1 MIKQFE
7 LLSSRRFA
15 PIFITQFLG
24 ALNDNIFRFALI
36 LAITFN
42 NSNIAS
48 SSERSDISL
57 IAGIFILPFLLFSGF
72 SGQLADKFEKSKTIR
87 VTKTS
92 EVLISILATSGFL
105 SGNFMI
111 LLITL
116 FLMGV
121 QSTIFGPLKYSILP
135 QQLEKNELAG
145 ANGLMQTGTYAA
157 IILGSLIGGAVIGAT
172 EAGTTYISI
181 IMIGVA
187 LLGRLSAQFILLGD
201 ANSPQLKL
209 DINIVK
215 SGYDSIAHIFKD
227 KHLAT
232 LSILISLFWFMGS
245 TYFTLIPIY
254 AKDFL
259 NALPIDISKL
269 TLALAIGVGLGS
281 MLCEKLSRE
290 NIDLGLISVGIV
302 LVGLVS
308 FEIFCLAQHAP
319 FSECID
325 LIGICITPIN
335 RFFIDLILLSA
346 AGALFVIPMYAS
358 VQSHSQREHR
368 ARVMA
373 AINILN
379 AILMVIASIFTF
391 TLLKFEIAANWIFL
405 IVASL
410 SLVATGL
417 GFLFVPKMFWWAR
430 HPKTN

>member
-1 MIKQFE
+1 MMRQFE
-7 LLSSRRFA
+7 LLSTRRFA

-48 SSERSDISL
+48 SSERSDVSL
-57 IAGIFILPFLLFSGF
+57 IAGIFILPFLLFSGL

-87 VTKTS
+87 ATKTS
-92 EVLISILATSGFL
+92 EVLISILATYGFL
-105 SGNFMI
+105 TGNFMV
-111 LLITL
+111 LLATL

-121 QSTIFGPLKYSILP
+121 QSTVFGPLKYSILP
-135 QQLEKNELAG
+135 QQLKKNELAG

-157 IILGSLIGGAVIGAT
+157 IILGALIGAT

-181 IMIGVA
+181 TMIGVA
-187 LLGRLSAQFILLGD
+187 LLGRLSAQFILHGE
-201 ANSPQLKL
+201 ANSPQLNL

-215 SGYDSIAHIFKD
+215 SGCDSIAHNFKD

-232 LSILISLFWFMGS
+232 MSILISLFWFMGS

-259 NALPIDISKL
+259 SALPLDISKL

-302 LVGLVS
+302 SIGLVS
-308 FEIFCLAQHAP
+308 FEIFYLAEHATYN
-319 FSECID
+319 ECID
-325 LIGICITPIN
+325 LVGICITPIN

-358 VQSHSQREHR
+358 VQSHSQKEHR

-417 GFLFVPKMFWWAR
+417 GLLFVPKMFWWAR
-430 HPKTN
+430 EPKTN

>member
-1 MIKQFE
+1 MMRQFE
-7 LLSSRRFA
+7 LLSTRRFA
-15 PIFITQFLG
+15 PLFITQFLG

-48 SSERSDISL
+48 SSERSDVSL
-57 IAGIFILPFLLFSGF
+57 IAGIFILPFLLFSGL

-87 VTKTS
+87 ATKTS
-92 EVLISILATSGFL
+92 EVLISILATYGFL
-105 SGNFMI
+105 TGNFTV
-111 LLITL
+111 LLVTL

-135 QQLEKNELAG
+135 QQLKKNELAG

-157 IILGSLIGGAVIGAT
+157 IILGSIIGGALIGAT

-181 IMIGVA
+181 TMIGVA
-187 LLGRLSAQFILLGD
+187 LLGRLSAQFILHGE
-201 ANSPQLKL
+201 ANSPQLNL

-215 SGYDSIAHIFKD
+215 SGCDSIAHNFKD

-232 LSILISLFWFMGS
+232 MSILISLFWFMGS

-259 NALPIDISKL
+259 SALPLDISKL

-302 LVGLVS
+302 SIGLVS
-308 FEIFCLAQHAP
+308 FEIFYLAEHATYN
-319 FSECID
+319 ECID
-325 LIGICITPIN
+325 LVGICITPIN

-358 VQSHSQREHR
+358 VQSHSQKEHR

-417 GFLFVPKMFWWAR
+417 GLLFVPKMFWWAR
-430 HPKTN
+430 EPKTN

>member
-1 MIKQFE
+1 MV
-7 LLSSRRFA
+7 LL
-15 PIFITQFLG
+15 
-24 ALNDNIFRFALI
+24 
-36 LAITFN
+36 
-42 NSNIAS
+42 
-48 SSERSDISL
+48 
-57 IAGIFILPFLLFSGF
+57 
-72 SGQLADKFEKSKTIR
+72 
-87 VTKTS
+87 V
-92 EVLISILATSGFL
+92 
-105 SGNFMI
+105 
-111 LLITL
+111 TL

-121 QSTIFGPLKYSILP
+121 QSTVFGPLKYSILP
-135 QQLEKNELAG
+135 QQLKKNELAG

-157 IILGSLIGGAVIGAT
+157 IILGSIIGGALIGAT

-181 IMIGVA
+181 TMIGVA
-187 LLGRLSAQFILLGD
+187 LLGRLSAQFILHGE
-201 ANSPQLKL
+201 ANSPQLNL

-215 SGYDSIAHIFKD
+215 SGCDSIAHNFKD

-232 LSILISLFWFMGS
+232 MSILISLFWFMGS

-259 NALPIDISKL
+259 SALPLDISKL

-290 NIDLGLISVGIV
+290 NIDLGLISVGIISI
-302 LVGLVS
+302 GLVS
-308 FEIFCLAQHAP
+308 FEIFYLAEHATYN
-319 FSECID
+319 ECID
-325 LIGICITPIN
+325 LVGICITPIN

-358 VQSHSQREHR
+358 VQSHSQKEHR

-417 GFLFVPKMFWWAR
+417 GLLFVPKMFWWAR
-430 HPKTN
+430 EPKTN